1 MTERNVN
8 CSTSTYI
15 HPTSLYIVS
24 KAFLVIVKEHVV
36 KSMKLEMFVFLIT
49 ESPEHT
55 LDLVE

>member
-24 KAFLVIVKEHVV
+24 KAFLVIGKDHVV
-36 KSMKLEMFVFLIT
+36 YEVGNVRV
-49 ESPEHT
+49 
-55 LDLVE
+55 LDY